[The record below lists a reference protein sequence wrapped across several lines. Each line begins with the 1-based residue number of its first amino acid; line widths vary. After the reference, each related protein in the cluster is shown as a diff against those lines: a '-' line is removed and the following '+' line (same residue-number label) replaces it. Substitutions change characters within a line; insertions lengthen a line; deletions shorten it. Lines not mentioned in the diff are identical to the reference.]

1 MLNLINIFKQ
11 IWNKLK
17 NTWKEIKFLI
27 SLKIVTS
34 SVPTVLSLYSGDT
47 ITNHFDIANTLFSI
61 FFQSLFLDWNYE
73 EKLYSHKKFR
83 DYLANENGST
93 IFPQPTDKEEVTNI
107 VSSLNSNKA
116 SYPNSI
122 HYYYFLK
129 RETLKQLADLFNISF
144 MTGLFPYVLKTS
156 IVVLVF

>member
-34 SVPTVLSLYSGDT
+34 SVPTVLSLYNGDT
-47 ITNHFDIANTLFSI
+47 ITNHFDIVNTLFSI
-61 FFQSLFLDWNYE
+61 FFQSLFFDWNYE
-73 EKLYSHKKFR
+73 KKLYSHKKFR
-83 DYLANENGST
+83 DYLANGNGST
-93 IFPQPTDKEEVTNI
+93 IFLQPTDKEEVTNI
-107 VSSLNSNKA
+107 ISSLNSNKA

-122 HYYYFLK
+122 RFC
-129 RETLKQLADLFNISF
+129 III
-144 MTGLFPYVLKTS
+144 TS
-156 IVVLVF
+156 